1 MSGRGRMPRVGRTRT
16 ARSGRLRR
24 VLACALL
31 VTAGAGLAPRAAVAQ
46 DEDAPK
52 TCTIAFVIDG
62 DSLNCRDGMRI
73 RLLLVNAP
81 EDGPFGDLARS
92 ALVGLLP
99 VGETF
104 RIETDRR
111 RQDKQ
116 GRVLAYVFLP
126 EGQMV
131 NELMLR
137 QGYAFLKPDELNR
150 RYLDELREAEA
161 TARETGRGL
170 WAR

>member
-1 MSGRGRMPRVGRTRT
+1 MPRVGRTRT
-16 ARSGRLRR
+16 ARSGRF
-24 VLACALL
+24 LAAALL
-31 VTAGAGLAPRAAVAQ
+31 VTAGADLAPRAAVAQ
-46 DEDAPK
+46 DAYPPE
-52 TCTIAFVIDG
+52 TFSCTIAFVIDG
-62 DSLNCRDGMRI
+62 DSLNCRDGLKI

-116 GRVLAYVFLP
+116 GRILAYVFLP
-126 EGQMV
+126 DGQMV

-150 RYLDELREAEA
+150 RYLDELREAETA
-161 TARETGRGL
+161 ARETGRGI